1 MALSFPRK
9 ANTPELKSD
18 IWAIVREEKPPD
30 NARKC
35 VAAPVAFTTGSY
47 NAWSA
52 NSHPSANPP
61 IARKAFAVHLLQ
73 YDQGIPRPIERGGK
87 AMSTHRPKF
96 RAAMVSLAF
105 FFFLFLE
112 CTLYYQAAILS
123 SPLSKDFLFVQLPI
137 LGASS
142 AGYLSF
148 PVYVRRVD
156 RLSRRVLA
164 VIFTAVGIACLAV
177 EHINACAQTTFVAG
191 FVSFY
196 LLGIAGGGAFWAAS
210 VALSRNTFLATW
222 VGICHAV
229 GVTAQVILFAL
240 APTRLLE
247 TIVLGVAIVAFVAFA
262 MASWPSMKSARRLAA
277 DKALDYSYYDRK
289 PFPFAGT
296 GKTVRANIAPATF
309 AIAFCVIV
317 GLFAA
322 LFALLYNA
330 LPGNATWVSQY
341 TDVSSR
347 IALIAGGLVAGLFI
361 DLGRVRHTGTA
372 MLCAAFLA
380 TAAIFAGK
388 AGVDEWVCRLA
399 FFGGSGMFAIFYS
412 ASSMWIAPFMK
423 IPQLWA
429 SIGRVVSNLTTI
441 AVWLPALTLAKD
453 ADATMLALAAIAL
466 FAAITVLI
474 NAARML
480 ILDDVGPNRFS
491 GANDWV
497 EGAVLENA
505 QAVRAGSGE
514 PCVGFVERA
523 PGAASS
529 GGSVPSTGNDSCE
542 IALVDSADS
551 EEDEQTAEALA
562 QSSQADGDSASNCGV
577 GDSEPPKT
585 LSPEEQLGFFAR
597 KYSLT
602 PRETAVLAAVM
613 QDERPLKQIAADLDV
628 TLRTVQRHLTSVY
641 QKTNTQ
647 TRAGLAVR
655 FFNETKEATNTD
667 NGPGKATPP
676 PTPSARE

>member
-1 MALSFPRK
+1 MPARHRK
-9 ANTPELKSD
+9 
-18 IWAIVREEKPPD
+18 
-30 NARKC
+30 
-35 VAAPVAFTTGSY
+35 F
-47 NAWSA
+47 
-52 NSHPSANPP
+52 
-61 IARKAFAVHLLQ
+61 
-73 YDQGIPRPIERGGK
+73 GI
-87 AMSTHRPKF
+87 
-96 RAAMVSLAF
+96 AMVSLTF

-156 RLSRRVLA
+156 RSSRRVLA

-177 EHINACAQTTFVAG
+177 EHVNACAQTTFIAG
-191 FVSFY
+191 FASFY

-210 VALSRNTFLATW
+210 VALSRSAFLATW

-229 GVTAQVILFAL
+229 GVTAQIILFAL

-277 DKALDYSYYDRK
+277 DKALDYSYYDRR

-317 GLFAA
+317 GLFAV

-347 IALIAGGLVAGLFI
+347 IALIVGGLVAGLFI

-372 MLCAAFLA
+372 MLCAAFFA

-388 AGVDEWVCRLA
+388 AGVDEWICRLA

-412 ASSMWIAPFMK
+412 ASAMWIAPFMK

-441 AVWLPALTLAKD
+441 AAWLPALTLAKD
-453 ADATMLALAAIAL
+453 ADATMLALAAIVL
-466 FAAITVLI
+466 FAAITVFI

-480 ILDDVGPNRFS
+480 IPDDVGPNRFS
-491 GANDWV
+491 GADG
-497 EGAVLENA
+497 EGEGGALKNA
-505 QAVRAGSGE
+505 QAADAGGG
-514 PCVGFVERA
+514 PCVGFAERA
-523 PGAASS
+523 PGTASS
-529 GGSVPSTGNDSCE
+529 GEPVSSTGSDSCE
-542 IALVDSADS
+542 VTLAGNADS
-551 EEDEQTAEALA
+551 EKDGRAAEVLA
-562 QSSQADGDSASNCGV
+562 QSGQAESDGVSSCGV
-577 GDSEPPKT
+577 GNPEPPKA
-585 LSPEEQLGFFAR
+585 LSPEEQLEFFAR

-602 PRETAVLAAVM
+602 PRETTVLAAVM
-613 QDERPLKQIAADLDV
+613 QDERPLKQVAADLDV

-641 QKTNTQ
+641 QKTSTQ

-655 FFNETKEATNTD
+655 FFNATRETAGTN
-667 NGPGKATPP
+667 NEPGEATPP